1 MTLYTAIFYLL
12 SVIIVVATG
21 MAISRRQPVHA
32 VLYLI
37 VAFLATAALFFL
49 LGAPLLAAFV
59 VIVYAGTMMVLFLFV
74 IMLLQPGSKELKYH
88 YEWGPAMLLGAVFL
102 ALAAAIV
109 FKDPGSGK
117 VLQGAVAQPRD
128 LGRFLFDR
136 YWMPIEIVSI
146 LFLVVLVVI
155 IQLGKRKGSA
165 GEEAERGIKE
175 GRL

>member
-1 MTLYTAIFYLL
+1 
-12 SVIIVVATG
+12 
-21 MAISRRQPVHA
+21 
-32 VLYLI
+32 
-37 VAFLATAALFFL
+37 
-49 LGAPLLAAFV
+49 
-59 VIVYAGTMMVLFLFV
+59 MVLFLFV
-74 IMLLQPGSKELKYH
+74 IMLLQPDSKELKYH
-88 YEWGPAMLLGAVFL
+88 YEWGPAVLLGAVFL
-102 ALAAAIV
+102 TLAVAIV

-117 VLQGAVAQPRD
+117 VLQGAVVQPRD

-165 GEEAERGIKE
+165 GEEAERGINPVRNSSGPLNPVGIILKSKSAAEQRDIISNGVKE